1 MVVDSF
7 FTLHHCRGIHRSC
20 FENNNESGIRRRDQ
34 NKRSQCQKSS
44 TSLGPFHPIFVRM
57 DQNPLSPIGTHQLTM
72 QEKGDP
78 ESMIH
83 RRFYQF
89 LLCSCFFPTVSYISC
104 SSSQC
109 SFRGFMTSRTRRF
122 QKGSGSCFRWVC
134 LGRHFRILLG
144 DYSNRIHVYYICLH
158 LAVFNGKCRQ
168 IYHTWILWD
177 CEFQMVAP
185 FVCWQCVTC
194 DQTLQWLVGSVKS
207 PRDLA
212 ICTAVSNPYK

>member
-1 MVVDSF
+1 MVVDSL
-7 FTLHHCRGIHRSC
+7 FTSHHCRGIHRSC

-72 QEKGDP
+72 HP

-89 LLCSCFFPTVSYISC
+89 LSGSCFFPTVSYISC

-109 SFRGFMTSRTRRF
+109 SFCGFMTSRTKNLQGQGVVSDGF
-122 QKGSGSCFRWVC
+122 VSED
-134 LGRHFRILLG
+134 I
-144 DYSNRIHVYYICLH
+144 SN
-158 LAVFNGKCRQ
+158 F
-168 IYHTWILWD
+168 TWGL
-177 CEFQMVAP
+177 FP
-185 FVCWQCVTC
+185 
-194 DQTLQWLVGSVKS
+194 
-207 PRDLA
+207 
-212 ICTAVSNPYK
+212 